1 MKRIICLILVCA
13 TALAPF
19 CMGSVSASGELG
31 FDAVSPFSYSDGV
44 LTLDRVRTAS
54 EVVSAFV
61 GDAAVTSASGAALT
75 GGDAVSTGAVVSPL
89 GGGDKVSVV
98 LPGDVD
104 ASASI
109 NARDVYL
116 SMRFLA
122 GSPDGGCEA
131 AIDADANGVANG
143 KDVVKLMRYL
153 VGWDETLGAVRTDAE
168 NDDPEL
174 GMYFDSILHRV
185 AREDTTVHGESDGMY
200 YCAKNELEDAQII
213 LTSTEQKDGL
223 TLEIGALANRGGGEL
238 STELRYGYY
247 YDMAMFNDL
256 KTCDYGN
263 YTSGFWADPFPKLN
277 GQSFAVGKNE
287 SQCFMVQVDV
297 PADAEAGWYCAP
309 VTVRDS
315 EGREVKKAALR
326 FYVWDFALDEETACD
341 TLFLTWSY
349 GLASYYGRVYPG
361 DGYTSSEIWNP
372 IYVEKFY
379 DFMLKNRISG
389 YNLPYDILDSRVD
402 RYLDDPRVTSFCSIG
417 GMGEVDL
424 TSDGD
429 RARLRAV
436 YDKLETNPVWAEKA
450 YIYTVDE
457 PYYEE
462 GAELVR
468 AQWTNAKSV
477 LGDTPFKTV
486 LPFGNNYL
494 SGKGVD
500 QLDYLWD
507 YCNAFCPS
515 EGVFTPC
522 EMPNVRK
529 EDRDRFPEWG
539 EYMANAQFKKYGD
552 FQPRY
557 EQLRER
563 GNSMWWYVCC
573 SPQYPYANFFN
584 YYQGD
589 WTRVVLWIQYLLH
602 ADGLLYWNTSAWT
615 VDEHDPRLITLKRTN
630 TGGDGLLVYDGMLWD
645 REAGPEPVPT
655 CRFEAVRDGIEDF
668 QYLKQLE
675 RIIGENGR
683 DEMLSRY
690 VTRLATDVTHFSQD
704 YRFMEQVRAELGF
717 ELELACKGAN

>member
-13 TALAPF
+13 TVFAPF
-19 CMGSVSASGELG
+19 CFGTVSASGELG
-31 FDAVSPFSYSDGV
+31 FDAVSPFSYADGV
-44 LTLDRVRTAS
+44 LTLDGARNAS
-54 EVVSAFV
+54 EVAAAFV
-61 GDAAVTSASGAALT
+61 GDALVTSA
-75 GGDAVSTGAVVSPL
+75 DGAVLKGADVVATGSFVSLP
-89 GGGDKVSVV
+89 GGEGKVSVV

-104 ASASI
+104 GNAKI
-109 NARDVYL
+109 NARDVV
-116 SMRFLA
+116 SAMKSIV
-122 GSPDGGCEA
+122 GSDDGCFAA
-131 AIDADANGVANG
+131 AIDVDANGEANG

-153 VGWDETLGAVRTDAE
+153 VGWEETFGAPRAEAE
-168 NDDPEL
+168 NEDSAL

-200 YCAKNELEDAQII
+200 YSAKNELEDAEII
-213 LTSTEQKDGL
+213 LTSTEAKDGL
-223 TLEIGALANRGGGEL
+223 KLEVGPLANRDGGEL
-238 STELRYGYY
+238 STEIRYGYY
-247 YDMAMFNDL
+247 YQMAMFNDL
-256 KTCDYGN
+256 KTRQFDN
-263 YTSGFWADPFPKLN
+263 YTDGYWADPFPKLN
-277 GQSFAVGKNE
+277 GQSFALGANE

-297 PADAEAGWYCAP
+297 PADAKAGWYAAP
-309 VTVRDS
+309 VAVRDA
-315 EGREVKKAALR
+315 EGREVKRATLR
-326 FYVWDFALDEETACD
+326 FYIWDFALDEETACD
-341 TLFLTWSY
+341 TLFLTWTY
-349 GLASYYGRVYPG
+349 GLAGYYAGKYPDGHYG
-361 DGYTSSEIWNP
+361 DGTVWSP
-372 IYVEKFY
+372 IYREKFY

-389 YNLPYDILDSRVD
+389 YELPYDVLDSRVD
-402 RYLDDPRVTSFCSIG
+402 EYLDNPRVTSFVSIG
-417 GMGEVDL
+417 GMSAVDL
-424 TSDGD
+424 TSPSEQ
-429 RARLRAV
+429 ARVRAV
-436 YDKLETNPVWAEKA
+436 YNKLETNPVWAEKA

-468 AQWTNAKSV
+468 AQWTNAKSI

-486 LPFGNNYL
+486 LPFGNNFL
-494 SGKGVD
+494 SSDGVD
-500 QLDYLWD
+500 QLEYLWD

-522 EMPNVRK
+522 EMPNVRTK
-529 EDRDRFPEWG
+529 DRDKFPEWG
-539 EYMANAQFKKYGD
+539 EYMGAPQFKKYGD

-557 EQLRER
+557 DKLRER

-589 WTRVVLWIQYLLH
+589 WTRVVLWIQYLVH

-615 VDEHDPRLITLKRTN
+615 VGEHDPRLINLKRTN

-645 REAGPEPVPT
+645 ESAGPEPVTT

-675 RIIGENGR
+675 RLIGENGR
-683 DEMLSRY
+683 DELLSRY

-717 ELELACKGAN
+717 ELEFACKEAH